1 MCECRNEKELK
12 AARESLNHVDI
23 ILARIRRQIMN
34 RATGD
39 MTGGSGEIDDAVE
52 NIITYATNAARDR
65 EFARKER
72 NGAQERFNKE
82 LISHGE
88 TRKLLEQER
97 SVNAMLSK
105 RFEPTIPA
113 VGLGFEGH
121 KGTVREALK
130 RYARSHYPDAVN
142 HPKRVAEAV
151 YFLLDRVARLEA
163 QTGADQNAKVPRTT
177 APPVQEP
184 WAPPA
189 TDWRDIP

>member
-1 MCECRNEKELK
+1 MCECKNEKELN
-12 AARESLNHVDI
+12 AARESLNRVVDI
-23 ILARIRRQIMN
+23 IRAHIRRQIMN

-65 EFARKER
+65 ESARKER
-72 NGAQERFNKE
+72 NGAQERFNRE
-82 LISHGE
+82 LASHGE
-88 TRKLLEQER
+88 TLKLLEQER
-97 SVNAMLSK
+97 SVNALLSK
-105 RFEPTIPA
+105 RLLEPTIPA
-113 VGLGFEGH
+113 ADLGFEGH
-121 KGTVREALK
+121 KGTVREASK

-163 QTGADQNAKVPRTT
+163 QTGADQSAKAPQTT

-184 WAPPA
+184 
-189 TDWRDIP
+189 